1 MALDILN
8 EKFLVWVSK
17 NKSTFLLVVLLL
29 ANGYQYVD
37 RKTSQDQY
45 DVDKKALNDKIQQI
59 TNEELE
65 YERMRSEKMEFL
77 LNNLPKHQDDGSAK
91 THSNR

>member
-29 ANGYQYVD
+29 GNVYQYMD
-37 RKTSQDQY
+37 RRSSEDQY
-45 DVDKKALNDKIQQI
+45 DTEKKALNEKIQQI
-59 TNEELE
+59 NTETLE
-65 YERMRSEKMEFL
+65 YERMRSEKLEFL
-77 LNNLPKHQDDGSAK
+77 LNNLPKSQDNGNSQ
-91 THSNR
+91 THRSR